1 MWNDIRFGARMLVKT
16 PAFTIIAG
24 LALALGIGASTTT
37 FSVINALLLKPWP
50 YIQDQDRVLYVSE
63 YFPKVSSDHDAGVS
77 YPDYLDFKQQA
88 TTLEGFGTT
97 STATM
102 ILSDGEK
109 PDRYLGA
116 FITADAFSFLGVK
129 PVLGRTFR
137 AEEDQKGATPV
148 ALLGFEIW
156 QNHFG
161 SDANIIGRV
170 TTINGKRATIVGV
183 MPKGWRFP
191 EACDLWMPLQIEEK
205 ENARGNFNFACFAK
219 MKSGVSIDQV
229 RAELQAIAARI
240 AADHPQTNTGGSVR
254 VKFFREEAVKDAKPL
269 TLLLMGAVLFVH
281 LIACANVA
289 NLLLARGASRAR
301 EIGIRLALGA
311 GRRVI
316 VRQLLSESLVLG
328 IAGSALGLLLAI
340 WGIDLVMRAIPVEL
354 PYWIRFDFDWRVFT
368 FALGL
373 GLGSAVLFGLF
384 PALQASRPQL
394 VDAIKEGGRSGI
406 GGGKGQRVRNG
417 LVIAEVALAL
427 VLLVGAGLMLR
438 SFLKLQA
445 TDIGIDPSRTLTFR
459 VGLPPTQFKQED
471 AGRFFAG
478 LMPQIASIPG
488 VESSAATTSLPA
500 SGNIGLSVLVL
511 EGEPEPQQL
520 QNARLAHGLSI
531 TPGYLATCHIPL
543 LRGRDFT
550 VADNKDSQRVVLIDD
565 AGAREWF
572 PNIDPIGH
580 QLALREKLDE
590 PPKWATIVGIVRN
603 VIYDRLTERREF
615 HCVYVPQYQNPD
627 WFMSVMLRTKSNPAA
642 FANPARTA
650 VLAVNKEIPIY
661 KVKTMDHVVIES
673 FWERRFFGTLFT
685 VFAGLALFL
694 AAIGLYG
701 VMAYSVRQRTQEI
714 GVRMALGAQAADV
727 LRLVTSHGIRLI
739 ALGLAIG
746 VVFAFFLT
754 KLLQGNLEGVSVH
767 DPVSFA
773 VVSAVLLI
781 VGLLACYLPARTA
794 TQLDPVEA
802 LRYE

>member
-1 MWNDIRFGARMLVKT
+1 MWNDLRFGARMLVKT

-63 YFPKVSSDHDAGVS
+63 YFPKVSSDHDVSVS

-102 ILSDGEK
+102 ILSDGET

-137 AEEDQKGATPV
+137 AEEDRKGAAPV
-148 ALLGFEIW
+148 GLLGYEIW

-170 TTINGKRATIVGV
+170 VTI
-183 MPKGWRFP
+183 
-191 EACDLWMPLQIEEK
+191 E
-205 ENARGNFNFACFAK
+205 
-219 MKSGVSIDQV
+219 QV

-254 VKFFREEAVKDAKPL
+254 VKFFREEAVKDAKTL

-328 IAGSALGLLLAI
+328 IVGSALGLLLAV

-368 FALGL
+368 FALAL
-373 GLGSAVLFGLF
+373 GVGSAVLFGLF

-417 LVIAEVALAL
+417 LVVAEVALAL

-445 TDIGIDPSRTLTFR
+445 TDIGIDPSHTLTFR

-471 AGRFFAG
+471 AGRFFTA
-478 LMPQIASIPG
+478 LMPQVATIPG

-550 VADNKDSQRVVLIDD
+550 VADNKDNQRVVLIDD
-565 AGAREWF
+565 AAAHKWF

-580 QLALREKLDE
+580 QLALFEKLGE
-590 PPKWATIVGIVRN
+590 PPKWGTIVGIVRN

-615 HCVYVPQYQNPD
+615 PCVYVSQYQNPD
-627 WFMSVMLRTKSNPAA
+627 WFMSVMLRTKADPAA
-642 FANPARTA
+642 FANLARTA

-661 KVKTMDHVVIES
+661 KVKTMDQVVMES

-727 LRLVTSHGIRLI
+727 LRLVTAHGIRLI

-754 KLLQGNLEGVSVH
+754 RLLQGNLEGVSVH
-767 DPVSFA
+767 DPLSFGI
-773 VVSAVLLI
+773 VSAVLLI